1 MRRLLAIVAVLVPL
15 ALLAAGTTAGT
26 THAARAGAAASGPTP
41 RTPIRHFLMLMQEG
55 HSFDNYFG
63 RYPGADGLPGDACLP
78 ADPDRRGGRC
88 VRPFHL
94 GDRSASLPH
103 SARTFR
109 NQLNGGRMDGFVRAL
124 SRIGAEQPQAP
135 MGFYDARD
143 IPFYWNLADRYVLF
157 DRFFAASSGGSV
169 SNHMFWLTGTPGDR
183 RYPDRIPPGGF
194 RSAGAPATIFDRL
207 QERGLSWK
215 VYIQDYDP
223 GVTFRTAARPGVRS
237 TQATWMPLL
246 SYPRYVDDPDLRR
259 HFVDLSELFA
269 DAARGTLPAVAYVVP
284 ASSSE
289 HPPGRVESGA
299 RLIRRIV
306 GSLLLSRLWKSS
318 AFMWTYDNWG
328 GWYDHVR
335 PPRVDR
341 DGYGFR
347 VPALLVSAWARRGH
361 VDHTTLDVTS
371 ALRFIQ
377 YNWNLRPLASRD
389 AKATPFLGAF
399 DFAAGPRRAV
409 IPPIDR
415 AGARPVRARRAVIYA
430 GYGGAALLGLAV
442 IAAAA
447 AGTRRRRPRPAARTR
462 GAHR

>member
-1 MRRLLAIVAVLVPL
+1 MRRLLIIIAVLAPL
-15 ALLAAGTTAGT
+15 ALLGTATARAAGAP
-26 THAARAGAAASGPTP
+26 SP
-41 RTPIRHFLMLMQEG
+41 RTPIKHFLMLMQEG

-63 RYPGADGLPGDACLP
+63 RYPGADGIP
-78 ADPDRRGGRC
+78 AATCMPVDPARRGGRC

-103 SARTFR
+103 SRRTFA
-109 NQLNGGRMDGFVRAL
+109 NQSNGGGMDGFVRAL
-124 SRIGAEQPQAP
+124 ARLGSQDSGAP

-143 IPFYWNLADRYVLF
+143 IPFYWNLADQYVLF
-157 DRFFAASSGGSV
+157 DRFFAASAGGSV

-194 RSAGAPATIFDRL
+194 SGAGGPDTIFDRVG
-207 QERGLSWK
+207 QRGLSWK
-215 VYIQDYDP
+215 VYVQDYDP
-223 GVTFRTAARPGVRS
+223 NVTFRTAARPGARS

-246 SYPRYVDDPDLRR
+246 SYPRYVDDPKLKS
-259 HFVDLSELFA
+259 HIVDLSELFA

-289 HPPGRVESGA
+289 HPPGRIEAGS
-299 RLIRRIV
+299 RLVRRIV

-335 PPRVDR
+335 PPRVDQ

-347 VPALLVSAWARRGH
+347 VPALLVSSWARRGH
-361 VDHTTLDVTS
+361 VDHTTLDATS
-371 ALRFIQ
+371 ALRFIE
-377 YNWNLRPLASRD
+377 YNWNLRPLARRD

-399 DFAAGPRRAV
+399 DFGAGPRRAV
-409 IPPIDR
+409 IPALDR
-415 AGARPVRARRAVIYA
+415 HSARPASARRAVIYA
-430 GYGGAALLGLAV
+430 GYAGATLLAFVV

-447 AGTRRRRPRPAARTR
+447 AGTRTRRRPRPPARTR
-462 GAHR
+462 GPHR